1 MTLALNRLGGEKIE
15 FPNNGNGTQVHQ
27 CIVEK
32 FPQLDHRGHSI
43 LRTTSKS
50 GRSRDLMKVPMPS
63 AGFSVDYLK
72 SILGQA

>member
-1 MTLALNRLGGEKIE
+1 MTLALNSLGGKKIE

-27 CIVEK
+27 CIVEQ
-32 FPQLDHRGHSI
+32 FPQLDHRGYSI
-43 LRTTSKS
+43 LRTTSK
-50 GRSRDLMKVPMPS
+50 RSRDLMKVPMPS